1 MEVIGLAGFARSG
14 KDTVADIL
22 EEITDGR
29 VERDAFADRL
39 KLIAALALGV
49 AVHPDD
55 VGTSGVRRW
64 ADQFKQAES
73 VAVIGPGG
81 SVISEISGRQFLQ
94 RLGAEGIRDVLGQN
108 ALVDAVPLRRSGVDL
123 LVLTD
128 VRFEN
133 EARAVRGAGGSV
145 WRVNRPGVGEGTHRS
160 EIPLADE
167 LVDVEIDNSGSI
179 TDLYAT
185 VKRARS

>member
-1 MEVIGLAGFARSG
+1 MEVIGLAGFARAG

-22 EEITDGR
+22 EEITDGLI
-29 VERDAFADRL
+29 ERDAFADRL

-73 VAVIGPGG
+73 VAVVGPGG
-81 SVISEISGRQFLQ
+81 TVISQISGREFLQ
-94 RLGAEGIRDVLGQN
+94 RLGAEGVRDVLGQN
-108 ALVDAVPLRRSGVDL
+108 VLVDAVPLRRSDVDL
-123 LVLTD
+123 LILTD

-133 EARAVRGAGGSV
+133 EAKAIQRAGGSI
-145 WRVNRPGVGEGTHRS
+145 WRINRPGVVEGDHRS
-160 EIPLADE
+160 ETALPDE
-167 LVDVEIDNSGSI
+167 LVDVEIDNSGTI
-179 TDLYAT
+179 ADLYST
-185 VKRARS
+185 VRRARS

>member
-1 MEVIGLAGFARSG
+1 MEVIGLAGFARAG

-22 EEITDGR
+22 QEITDGT

-55 VGTSGVRRW
+55 VGASGVRRW
-64 ADQFKQAES
+64 ADQFKEAES
-73 VAVIGPGG
+73 VAVIGPG
-81 SVISEISGRQFLQ
+81 STVISQISGRQFLQ
-94 RLGAEGIRDVLGQN
+94 RLGAEGIRDVLGAN
-108 ALVDAVPLRRSGVDL
+108 SLVDAVPLHRPDVDL
-123 LVLTD
+123 LVITD

-133 EARAVRGAGGSV
+133 EAKSIHRAGGTI
-145 WRVNRPGVGEGTHRS
+145 WRINRPGVVEGDHLS
-160 EIPLADE
+160 ETPLPDE

-179 TDLYAT
+179 ADLYAT

>member
-1 MEVIGLAGFARSG
+1 MEVIGLAGFARTG

-22 EEITDGR
+22 QEITEGV

-39 KLIAALALGV
+39 KLIAALALGI
-49 AVHPDD
+49 AVHPDE
-55 VGTSGVRRW
+55 VGVSGVRRW
-64 ADQFKQAES
+64 ADRFKEAES
-73 VAVIGPGG
+73 VAIIGPGG
-81 SVISEISGRQFLQ
+81 SVMSEISGRQFLQ
-94 RLGAEGIRDVLGQN
+94 RLGAEGIRDVLGPD
-108 ALVDAVPLRRSGVDL
+108 ALVEAVPMERPGVDL

-145 WRVNRPGVGEGTHRS
+145 WRIERPGVGEGSHRS
-160 EIPLADE
+160 ETPLPNE

-179 TDLYAT
+179 ADLYAT
-185 VKRARS
+185 VRRARS

>member
-22 EEITDGR
+22 EEITDGAI
-29 VERDAFADRL
+29 ERDAFADRL

-55 VGTSGVRRW
+55 VGASGVRRW
-64 ADQFKQAES
+64 ADQFKESES
-73 VAVIGPGG
+73 VAIVGPNGTVV
-81 SVISEISGRQFLQ
+81 SQITGRQFLQ
-94 RLGAEGIRDVLGQN
+94 RLGAEGIRDVLG
-108 ALVDAVPLRRSGVDL
+108 ASVLVDAVPMHRPGVDL
-123 LVLTD
+123 LILTD

-133 EARAVRGAGGSV
+133 EARAIHRAGGSV
-145 WRVNRPGVGEGTHRS
+145 WRLNRPGIGEGDHRS
-160 EIPLADE
+160 ETPLDDD

-179 TDLYAT
+179 ADLYAT
-185 VKRARS
+185 VRRARS